1 PLHEFVEQRQRK
13 IQRLLFICVGLH
25 VAASMAYALYFGT
38 VAGLVRVMVAGYVYM
53 CAEAKR
59 CEWLTED
66 SMVQKDCGKV
76 MTMTFLVLLLDG
88 TFQALN
94 FGAVYGAADMITAY
108 VHDVPWPALAS
119 AIMVGVVILLD
130 ACTMFVLVLNMVT
143 IP

>member
-1 PLHEFVEQRQRK
+1 MRISDWSSDVCSSDL
-13 IQRLLFICVGLH
+13 
-25 VAASMAYALYFGT
+25 ASMAYALYFGT

-94 FGAVYGAADMITAY
+94 FGAVYGAADMIDRKSTR
-108 VHDVPWPALAS
+108 
-119 AIMVGVVILLD
+119 
-130 ACTMFVLVLNMVT
+130 LNSSH
-143 IP
+143 